1 MKAKVRVLIATTK
14 GPVRV
19 TGLEPTAMS
28 KSAVVA
34 NEYTVL
40 AKLSDAYDNFLKF
53 GPLSDKASYRL
64 DLSEPI
70 DGGDSLQLALVLVH
84 RLFAEGRLAQEE
96 NDGAHTIGFATGQ
109 VRRAQLPVEKVD
121 YGGDKPAA
129 AFGKPNEL
137 GKIK

>member
-19 TGLEPTAMS
+19 TGLEPTSMS

-40 AKLSDAYDNFLKF
+40 PKLSDAYDNFLKF

-70 DGGDSLQLALVLVH
+70 YGGGSLQLALVLVY
-84 RLFAEGRLAQEE
+84 RLFAEGRLAQEKK
-96 NDGAHTIGFATGQ
+96 DWGGTIVFATRKG
-109 VRRAQLPVEKVD
+109 RRAHLPVQ
-121 YGGDKPAA
+121 
-129 AFGKPNEL
+129 
-137 GKIK
+137 

>member
-19 TGLEPTAMS
+19 TGLEPTSMS

-40 AKLSDAYDNFLKF
+40 PKLSDAYDNFLKF

-64 DLSEPI
+64 DPSEPI
-70 DGGDSLQLALVLVH
+70 DGGERLQLTLVLVPP
-84 RLFAEGRLAQEE
+84 LFPEGRQPPPQP
-96 NDGAHTIGFATGQ
+96 DGPPPFMLSPRKLPPPHPPATM
-109 VRRAQLPVEKVD
+109 
-121 YGGDKPAA
+121 AA
-129 AFGKPNEL
+129 LCSVHP
-137 GKIK
+137 

>member
-19 TGLEPTAMS
+19 TGLEPTSMS

-40 AKLSDAYDNFLKF
+40 PKLSDAYDNFLKF

-64 DLSEPI
+64 DLSAPI
-70 DGGDSLQLALVLVH
+70 DSGDRLQLALVLLH
-84 RLFAEGRLAQEE
+84 RLFSGGRLDPEKK
-96 NDGAHTIGFATGQ
+96 DG
-109 VRRAQLPVEKVD
+109 
-121 YGGDKPAA
+121 
-129 AFGKPNEL
+129 
-137 GKIK
+137 

>member
-19 TGLEPTAMS
+19 TGLEPTSMS

-40 AKLSDAYDNFLKF
+40 PKLSDAYDNFLKF

-64 DLSEPI
+64 GLSEPI
-70 DGGDSLQLALVLVH
+70 DGGESFPLALGLRH
-84 RLFAEGRLAQEE
+84 RLFSEGRLAQAE
-96 NDGAHTIGFATGQ
+96 NDWCDKVVFANRK
-109 VRRAQLPVEKVD
+109 VRSSIL
-121 YGGDKPAA
+121 AA
-129 AFGKPNEL
+129 SD
-137 GKIK
+137 

>member
-19 TGLEPTAMS
+19 TGLEPTSMS

-40 AKLSDAYDNFLKF
+40 PKLSDAYDNFLKF

-70 DGGDSLQLALVLVH
+70 DGGDSLPLALVLGH
-84 RLFAEGRLAQEE
+84 RLFAEGRLAPEE
-96 NDGAHTIGFATGQ
+96 NDGADPILFPTGQ
-109 VRRAQLPVEKVD
+109 VRPANPPGWKVA
-121 YGGDKPAA
+121 YVGDQPAS
-129 AFGKPNEL
+129 AFRKL
-137 GKIK
+137 

>member
-19 TGLEPTAMS
+19 TGLEPTSMS

-40 AKLSDAYDNFLKF
+40 PKLSDAYDNFLKF

-70 DGGDSLQLALVLVH
+70 DGGGSLQPALVLVH
-84 RLFAEGRLAQEE
+84 SLFSGRSLAQEE
-96 NDGAHTIGFATGQ
+96 NDVCGPLVFATGQ
-109 VRRAQLPVEKVD
+109 APD
-121 YGGDKPAA
+121 AH
-129 AFGKPNEL
+129 
-137 GKIK
+137 

>member
-19 TGLEPTAMS
+19 TGLEPTSMS

-40 AKLSDAYDNFLKF
+40 PKLSDAYDNFLKF

-70 DGGDSLQLALVLVH
+70 DGGDSLHPALVLVH
-84 RLFAEGRLAQEE
+84 RLFGEGRLAQEE
-96 NDGAHTIGFATGQ
+96 KDWGDTNVFATGKG
-109 VRRAQLPVEKVD
+109 RRPNPAVQKGRSM
-121 YGGDKPAA
+121 GGQAA
-129 AFGKPNEL
+129 A
-137 GKIK
+137 